1 MADYKL
7 NLLRRA
13 GVAAPLVYVG
23 AVILGGAGQ
32 PGYSHMAE
40 PISALT
46 ATGGFWLNALFG
58 LYNLLLLAFS
68 AFVVARPG
76 GGNAGFRVTG
86 WLMALLGFV
95 GLALLAFPMDLPG
108 APATTPG
115 AIHIGLAALASIASM
130 GAITAGALGWRQA
143 GARNAAMISWVAL
156 GFVIVTGGL
165 AAFAAAAGWPVVGLL
180 ERLTIG
186 GFLAWVLWSA
196 FAWQG
201 QASSDQNRDVF

>member
-1 MADYKL
+1 MADYKSM
-7 NLLRRA
+7 LLRRA
-13 GVAAPLVYVG
+13 GVVAPLVYVG
-23 AVILGGAGQ
+23 AVILGGARQ

-46 ATGGFWLNALFG
+46 ATGGFWINAVFG

-68 AFVVARPG
+68 AFVITRPG
-76 GGNAGFRVTG
+76 GGNAGFRVAG

-95 GLALLAFPMDLPG
+95 GLALWAFPMDLPG
-108 APATTPG
+108 APATMSG
-115 AIHIGLAALASIASM
+115 AVHIGLAAVASVASM
-130 GAITAGALGWRQA
+130 AAITAGALGWRQA
-143 GARNAAMISWVAL
+143 GERRAAMISWVAL

-165 AAFAAAAGWPVVGLL
+165 AAFAAATGWASVGLL

-196 FAWQG
+196 LAWGG
-201 QASSDQNRDVF
+201 QASSAQNRDAY